1 MAIRQEHIH
10 IDSILPEAAPGH
22 DDASRYV
29 TVVFRVLDPDHPNS
43 FKVPVSVN
51 IDQFDEGDVERHARH
66 VFHHLMRTLSETTSA
81 WEASSRAVQV

>member
-1 MAIRQEHIH
+1 MAIREEHIH
-10 IDSILPEAAPGH
+10 IDSISPEAAPGH

-29 TVVFRVLDPDHPNS
+29 TVVFRVLDEGHPNS

-51 IDQFDEGDVERHARH
+51 IDQFAEGDVERHARH

-81 WEASSRAVQV
+81 WEALPRTMSA